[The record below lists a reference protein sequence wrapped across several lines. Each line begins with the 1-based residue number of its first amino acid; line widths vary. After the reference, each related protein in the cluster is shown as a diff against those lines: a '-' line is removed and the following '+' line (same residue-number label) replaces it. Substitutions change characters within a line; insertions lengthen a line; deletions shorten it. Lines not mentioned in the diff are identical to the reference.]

1 MNAPRVSES
10 DYMQFLIA
18 AQQVYSCVEAE
29 RVSPQAAAH
38 DAYTRL
44 LSRLPPDT
52 EALWQ
57 EAQQLVSLQGGVFIL
72 DDSTLDKPYA
82 KQMALV
88 TRHWSGKHRKVVSGI
103 NLQSLVWSDGA
114 RVVPTDCCLYAK
126 TEDSKTKN
134 EHARAMFRSAQTR
147 GFEPELVMFDSWY
160 SGLDNLKLLRKQEWG
175 WLCRLKSNRQVD
187 PEGSGNVR
195 IDSLIISDEG
205 RVVHLKGYGM
215 VKVWRTDAPNGDA
228 QYWAT
233 SHLDMTLA
241 AFERYS
247 AQAWTVETYH
257 RAIKQCVGIEKAQ
270 VRSSKAQR
278 NHILLALRAFL
289 RLEANRLRNDI
300 SWYQAKVDIV
310 RNAIRDYLAKPW
322 YELEATA

>member
-1 MNAPRVSES
+1 MSAPKVSES

-18 AQQVYSCVEAE
+18 AQRVYSCTEAE

-57 EAQQLVSLQGGVFIL
+57 EVEGLVELDRGMLVL

-82 KQMALV
+82 RQMKLV

-103 NLQSLVWSDGA
+103 NLQSLVWSDTVKLA
-114 RVVPTDCCLYAK
+114 PTDCRLYAK
-126 TEDSKTKN
+126 GEDGKTKN
-134 EHARAMFRSAQTR
+134 EHAREMFKAAKER
-147 GFEPELVMFDSWY
+147 GFEPEVVTFDSWY
-160 SGLDNLKLLRKQEWG
+160 SGLDNLKLLRELKWP
-175 WLCRLKSNRQVD
+175 WMCRLKSNRQVNPD
-187 PEGSGNVR
+187 DTANVA
-195 IDSLIISDEG
+195 ISQLDIPDEG
-205 RVVHLKGYGM
+205 RIVHLKGYGL
-215 VKVWRTDAPNGDA
+215 VRVFRTDAQDGDA
-228 QYWAT
+228 DFWAT
-233 SHLDMTLA
+233 SRLDL
-241 AFERYS
+241 S
-247 AQAWTVETYH
+247 ASQFKVYAQQAWVIETYH

-289 RLEANRLRNDI
+289 RLETHRIRTGI
-300 SWYQAKVDIV
+300 SWYQAKFDIV
-310 RNAIRDYLAKPW
+310 RNAIHGYLAQPW

>member
-1 MNAPRVSES
+1 MNAPKVSES

-18 AQQVYSCVEAE
+18 AQRVYSCAEAE

-57 EAQQLVSLQGGVFIL
+57 EAQALVSLQGGVFVL

-88 TRHWSGKHRKVVSGI
+88 TRHWSGKHHKVVSGI
-103 NLQSLVWSDGA
+103 NLQSLVWSDA
-114 RVVPTDCCLYAK
+114 SKIVPTDCCLYAK
-126 TEDSKTKN
+126 AEDGKTKN
-134 EHARAMFRSAQTR
+134 EHARAMFAVAKER
-147 GFEPELVMFDSWY
+147 GFTPELVMFDSWY
-160 SGLDNLKLLRKQEWG
+160 SGLDNLKLLRKQRWD
-175 WLCRLKSNRQVD
+175 WLCRLKSNRQVN
-187 PEGSGNVR
+187 PKGSGNVR
-195 IDSLIISDEG
+195 IDSLTFFSEG
-205 RVVHLKGYGM
+205 NVVHLKGYGV
-215 VKVWRTDAPNGDA
+215 VKVFRSDAPNGDA

-233 SHLDMTLA
+233 SQLDMTPEQ
-241 AFERYS
+241 FEHYARR
-247 AQAWTVETYH
+247 AWVIETYH

-270 VRSSKAQR
+270 VRSSQAQR

-289 RLEANRLRNDI
+289 RLELNRIRNHV

-310 RNAIRDYLAKPW
+310 RDAIHDYLARPW
-322 YELEATA
+322 YQLEATA